1 MRLSLSLAFALILGP
16 FGMAEA
22 QTLLSER
29 VTLAHG
35 SFTSGGGLT
44 IAAELRPTTTGGTAL
59 CGVWAESASQ
69 SSYTVGEARRIVKLA
84 SVSVDGRRVTQD
96 LGFLPE
102 VAPQLDYAGQ
112 PARCRALDLPW
123 REGRVPEIFVP
134 RQQIS
139 SAKGGGS
146 DPTISFRQTGTG
158 AMEPALDVVPLLVR
172 NIGLV
177 SLSRAARVSEGRY
190 SSGGGL
196 RVAAEVVQ
204 INGRAHL
211 CGVWSDLPPQVEMTE
226 PLGREILRRSRAERD
241 GQVLFTDL
249 SGLRRV
255 RARTDYTGA
264 QANCL
269 DSGRLWTPADARATL
284 TLRLPTETVY
294 RNTAPTG
301 RQVIRFF
308 GS

>member
-1 MRLSLSLAFALILGP
+1 MRLPLSLAFIFIGLA
-16 FGMAEA
+16 GMAGA

-44 IAAELRPTTTGGTAL
+44 IAAELRPTATGGTAL

-69 SSYTVGEARRIVKLA
+69 SSYTLGEARRIVKLA

-96 LGFLPE
+96 LGFLPQ

-123 REGRVPEIFVP
+123 RAGRVPEIFMP

-139 SAKGGGS
+139 TAKGGGS
-146 DPTISFRQTGTG
+146 DPAISFRQTGAG
-158 AMEPALDVVPLLVR
+158 AMSPALDVVPLLVR

-177 SLSRAARVSEGRY
+177 PLSPAAQRAEGRY

-196 RVAAEVVQ
+196 RVAAELVSV
-204 INGRAHL
+204 NGRARL
-211 CGVWSDLPPQVEMTE
+211 CGVWSDLPGQIERTE
-226 PLGREILRRSRAERD
+226 SLGREILRRSRAESD
-241 GQVLFTDL
+241 GRVILDDL

-255 RARTDYTGA
+255 RARADYTGV

-269 DSGRLWTPADARATL
+269 DTGAAWHPAMAGRPVA
-284 TLRLPTETVY
+284 LRLPSEIVY
-294 RNTAPTG
+294 RSTTPRG
-301 RQVIRFF
+301 PQVIRFL
-308 GS
+308 GM